1 MCLFPSGYTHALKI
15 VIEILIFE
23 RSLKMK
29 HQKKPNSNL
38 DFLKIITTGHNEMHI
53 AVYSDLV
60 QHFGNLVVSLKILP
74 VFYTPGRNIR
84 KPAPGRH

>member
-38 DFLKIITTGHNEMHI
+38 DFFKDNNHRP
-53 AVYSDLV
+53 
-60 QHFGNLVVSLKILP
+60 Q
-74 VFYTPGRNIR
+74 RNANCRIQR
-84 KPAPGRH
+84 LSTALW

>member
-38 DFLKIITTGHNEMHI
+38 DFFKDNNHRQGVKPCVI
-53 AVYSDLV
+53 AD
-60 QHFGNLVVSLKILP
+60 
-74 VFYTPGRNIR
+74 
-84 KPAPGRH
+84 APTSQC